1 VTSTYRFRA
10 DPFARL
16 LRQLPDA
23 SKIVR
28 AVVISVSLLLAGYT
42 DASENTS
49 GQAIELTLRAAPP
62 RAAQGE
68 LAAKPPHE
76 LAATPA
82 TENTVK
88 VLSQK
93 PTQVA
98 PLRHRNPE
106 LSAQDLVVVSVN
118 AAGIETSR
126 TIVRD
131 PRLVR
136 GETGESPARLTSR
149 EFLYRSEVT
158 FAVTLADPAA
168 VAVRLYKPRW
178 TGTAFVLDLI
188 GEANLPDHG

>member
-1 VTSTYRFRA
+1 MTSTYRFRA

-136 GETGESPARLTSR
+136 GETGE
-149 EFLYRSEVT
+149 
-158 FAVTLADPAA
+158 
-168 VAVRLYKPRW
+168 
-178 TGTAFVLDLI
+178 
-188 GEANLPDHG
+188 